1 MWDILVDLMIVTV
14 LRSVGLT
21 SRFNDC
27 NRVRSV
33 GLTSRFND
41 SNRGEKCG
49 TY

>member
-1 MWDILVDLMIVTV
+1 MMDLLVDLMIVTV
-14 LRSVGLT
+14 LRCVGLT

-27 NRVRSV
+27 NRVEKC